1 MDDITIINSII
12 STLIYLLFCNYF
24 ETSYLSNGDVTG
36 FELVFTSF
44 FLELINRYFTAIE
57 L

>member
-36 FELVFTSF
+36 FELFY
-44 FLELINRYFTAIE
+44 NRIFR
-57 L
+57 